1 MPNHED
7 LIERARDSVWTELA
21 VPDAV
26 SALATANI
34 RHGLAKILAT
44 QQALGFPLDASFVGS
59 PDLTIPRNR
68 HKWQWGMAIG
78 GKLRWGDGSQPL
90 IFLDPQINTSTALVA
105 TIDTMPD
112 LATILDRIDQI
123 RTHRTEIDGIELEW
137 DLGRDN
143 HFLNLYR
150 VTSATENLASEW
162 VVIVHGGEG
171 EVKKPSRL
179 GWGLDFQQSQPLRE
193 RMQVIETRFGPTRVL
208 TGQVAAD
215 YYAEYLRARAYGQQK
230 RRVIAE
236 DLFPGCQVISNE
248 LHHGYQ
254 NINTAV
260 IGAYGFGSDLDT
272 IYPITLRSD
281 LPTYLVRGIPNV
293 HPDLVP
299 DTVPPL
305 LRERVI
311 GANLLPHGGGYA
323 FPEVTGVDAIVER
336 KGERFVVFRLPNG
349 GQRVT
354 ADLTSIPFEYR
365 GEAVMDRVRAWQL
378 ATEVATLQPVYSITT

>member
-1 MPNHED
+1 
-7 LIERARDSVWTELA
+7 
-21 VPDAV
+21 
-26 SALATANI
+26 
-34 RHGLAKILAT
+34 
-44 QQALGFPLDASFVGS
+44 
-59 PDLTIPRNR
+59 
-68 HKWQWGMAIG
+68 MAIG
-78 GKLRWGDGSQPL
+78 GKLRWGNGAQPL

-105 TIDTMPD
+105 TIGTMPD
-112 LATILDRIDQI
+112 LATILDRIDQV

-150 VTSATENLASEW
+150 VMSATENLASEW

-193 RMQVIETRFGPTRVL
+193 RMQIVETPFGPTRVL
-208 TGQVAAD
+208 TGQVATD
-215 YYAEYLRARAYGQQK
+215 YYTEYLRARAYGQQK

-236 DLFPGCQVISNE
+236 ELFPGCQVVSNE
-248 LHHGYQ
+248 LHHGYHD
-254 NINTAV
+254 INTAV

-323 FPEVTGVDAIVER
+323 FPEVAGLDAIVER
-336 KGERFVVFRLPNG
+336 EDERFVVFQLRNG

-365 GEAVMDRVRAWQL
+365 GEAVMDQVRAWQL